1 MILIAGGAGYIGSHV
16 NKMLNERG
24 HETLVFDNLVYG
36 HKEFV
41 KWGKF
46 IQGDLADREQLRQCF
61 SGNRISSVM
70 HFSAFAY
77 VGESVVNPARYYR
90 NNVSNTLNLLDVMNE
105 FGVRTFIFSSTCAT
119 YGIPKTVPITEDH
132 PQQPINPYGRSKLMI
147 EQILEDYDRAYGIK
161 SVILRYF
168 NAAGADPDGEIGER
182 HNPETHLIPLTIY
195 AALGLNEDIKIFGV
209 DYPTRD
215 GTCLRDYIHV
225 SDLGDAHIKAL
236 ELVET
241 SGKSE
246 SFNLGNGNG
255 FTVKEVIDTVRE
267 VSGRNFKVTE
277 VDRREGDPP
286 TLISDSSKAIEV
298 LHWRPHFAEL
308 PLIIETAWK
317 WHRKSH

>member
-1 MILIAGGAGYIGSHV
+1 MIFIAGGAGYIGSHV

-24 HETLVFDNLVYG
+24 YETLVFDNLIYG
-36 HKEFV
+36 HREFV

-46 IQGDLADREQLRQCF
+46 IHGDLADRELLRQCF
-61 SGNRISSVM
+61 RSNRISSVM

-77 VGESVVNPARYYR
+77 VGESVVDPARYYR

-105 FGVRTFIFSSTCAT
+105 FDVRTFIFSSTCAT

-132 PQQPINPYGRSKLMI
+132 PQHPINPYGRSKLMI

-161 SVILRYF
+161 SVNLRYF

-195 AALGLNEDIKIFGV
+195 AALSVNEDIKIFGV

-225 SDLGDAHIKAL
+225 LDLGDAHIKAL
-236 ELVET
+236 ELIEKN
-241 SGKSE
+241 GRSE
-246 SFNLGNGNG
+246 SFNLGNGSG

-286 TLISDSSKAIEV
+286 TLISDSSKAFRV
-298 LHWRPHFAEL
+298 LQWRPRFAEL

-317 WHRKSH
+317 WHKKSH